1 MKRSE
6 QAIRWVAAAAGLA
19 VAMPLPLA
27 SAANGISLRSVYR
40 TGDPVPGRPGLT
52 FTANGGS
59 AAIGDDGTVL
69 GVALVDGDGIGFL
82 NNTLVHE
89 SGGVLTVIGRESD
102 PVPGLPGWEFRA
114 SSINTAG
121 FYDLVVAGDGG
132 IGYVPDL
139 FDSNTGAF
147 GLQGVLVGPGPA
159 SVPVLYETGPAPG
172 FSGGTFTGYLPRYVM
187 RENQSTMLMGVV
199 SDPGGTPS
207 VATALWFG
215 TPGNMTA
222 ALQTGLQAPGLPIGV
237 NIGSMKSDSLCTDGS
252 GNVLFHATLPLGNG
266 INQSNRV
273 ILYHGPPD
281 NVGVLFR
288 TSEGVPGTPG
298 AVLTNIVSDSTRM
311 NRLGALCFQA
321 FVSGG
326 GTDEV
331 IVSGGSGSYFT
342 LARDGMP
349 LPGDPS
355 VTLDRV
361 ARTNIDMNDQGLVA
375 FDCMI
380 AGAPFASDTAI
391 LIGGPGGLEVVL
403 REGDPLPGGG
413 VAPHLVGTRWTINDR
428 GQIAM
433 FLGIDGESVL
443 YATRPNGELVKLAS
457 TGEVLTPDD
466 GPSGLVAAISFEFN
480 TRSSDSGKPAI
491 FNASGEL
498 VTPIRYVGSGGSG
511 LHVWDIDDPCP
522 ADLALPFGLLDL
534 DDINAFVAG
543 FTGQTATG
551 DLDGNGV
558 WDLADVNIFVGSF
571 AAGCP

>member
-1 MKRSE
+1 MFDR
-6 QAIRWVAAAAGLA
+6 ITAAAVLTGMLIAPA
-19 VAMPLPLA
+19 WA
-27 SAANGISLRSVYR
+27 SNGITLRSVYR
-40 TGDPVPGRPGLT
+40 TGDTVPGRPGLT
-52 FTANGGS
+52 FNGNGGS
-59 AAIGDDGTVL
+59 ASIGDDGTVI
-69 GVALVDGDGIGFL
+69 GVALVDGDGIGFN
-82 NNTLVHE
+82 NNTLIHE
-89 SGGVLTVIGRESD
+89 SGGVLTVIGRETE
-102 PVPGLPGWEFRA
+102 PAPGLPGWEFRTG
-114 SSINTAG
+114 INFAG

-132 IGYVPDL
+132 IGYVPDML
-139 FDSNTGAF
+139 DSNTGTF

-159 SVPVLYETGPAPG
+159 SVPVLHETGPAPG

-215 TPGNMTA
+215 TPGSMTA

-252 GNVLFHATLPLGNG
+252 GNVLFYATLPLGMG
-266 INQSNRV
+266 VTQANRV
-273 ILYHGPPD
+273 VLYHGPPD

-331 IVSGGSGSYFT
+331 IVSGGSGTFFT

-349 LPGDPS
+349 LPGDPT

-361 ARTNIDMNDQGLVA
+361 ARTNIDMNAAGLVA

-380 AGAPFASDTAI
+380 AGAPFDRDTAI

-413 VAPHLVGTRWTINDR
+413 VAQHLVGPSPLWTFNER
-428 GQIAM
+428 GQFAM
-433 FLGIDGESVL
+433 RLGVDGESVL
-443 YATRPNGELVKLAS
+443 YATRPNGEMVRLAS
-457 TGEVLTPDD
+457 TGEVLVPDD
-466 GPSGLVAAISFEFN
+466 GPAGLVQAISFEFN
-480 TRSSDSGKPAI
+480 ARSSDSGKPAI
-491 FNASGEL
+491 FNSTGEL
-498 VTPIRYVGSGGSG
+498 VMPIRYVGSGGSG

-534 DDINAFVAG
+534 DDINSFVAG
-543 FTGQTATG
+543 FVGMTADG
-551 DLDGNGV
+551 DLDGNAL
-558 WDLADVNIFVGSF
+558 WDLADINIFVDSF
-571 AAGCP
+571 TAGCP